1 VTDVLPDPG
10 AAVQSAA
17 LGEPAPDRALK
28 AYALALL
35 AQREYSRAELRR
47 KLLVRDHAGSDGP
60 RRANS
65 GNMRRERR
73 EPTAADTALLAE
85 GLSGA
90 GAAQRVEAALD
101 WLEAHR
107 HLSDQ
112 RFVESRIRV
121 RCERFGNLRI
131 RHELAQHGLALPAEA
146 EAALIESEFE
156 RARAIW
162 ERRFGTGTSIATDA
176 AKQARFLTG
185 RGFSADVIRRVLR
198 GTRSVLAGSDSPA
211 SAPDAT
217 FAPDA
222 RATLPR

>member
-1 VTDVLPDPG
+1 VTGVLPEPG
-10 AAVQSAA
+10 AAVRGAA
-17 LGEPAPDRALK
+17 LGEPPPDRALK
-28 AYALALL
+28 ACALALL

-47 KLLVRDHAGSDGP
+47 KLIVRDRAGSDGP
-60 RRANS
+60 RRASFDN
-65 GNMRRERR
+65 ER
-73 EPTAADTALLAE
+73 TGHD
-85 GLSGA
+85 
-90 GAAQRVEAALD
+90 AAQRVDAVLD

-107 HLSDQ
+107 YLSDQ

-146 EAALIESEFE
+146 EAALIESEFD

-162 ERRFGTGTSIATDA
+162 ERKFANRSGLATDA

-185 RGFSADVIRRVLR
+185 RGFPADVIRRVLR
-198 GTRSVLAGSDSPA
+198 SARSDPTGSERTTSALDPA
-211 SAPDAT
+211 